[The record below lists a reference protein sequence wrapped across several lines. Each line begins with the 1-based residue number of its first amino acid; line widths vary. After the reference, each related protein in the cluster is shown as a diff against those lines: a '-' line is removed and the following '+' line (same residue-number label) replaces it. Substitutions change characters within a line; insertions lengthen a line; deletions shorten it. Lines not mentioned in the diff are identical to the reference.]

1 MTSGPMTTTPN
12 LAETI
17 DRTLAERERTHGTRT
32 ETVSLRGVDVH
43 LPVIYLPPTVLLLNP
58 RNHRLTAQL
67 EDHPRR
73 DTVRTAPDSADA
85 QQVVADMLRSTADY
99 GKLMADLR
107 AQGQVNPGIVT
118 RDGRL
123 LNGNTRCVALRDL
136 AEQGMMVAVLP
147 PDVLDDELATLELA
161 LQMRRLTHQEYTFTN
176 RLLLV
181 DEQVRVRGV
190 SPEELAR
197 HLNWTRKGRQKV
209 EQHLR
214 ILNMIRQLR
223 SEYELPWEFF
233 DDKQQSLEEL
243 DQQFTELR
251 DDPVAAQELRQ
262 ARLTGLLIGVNKLDL
277 REVDETYFPDL
288 ILPRLEPHLA
298 ERLRAEMRVDEPARV
313 DALEEMLGASTAA
326 FPLRVEPVR
335 RLVMGDPEEEL
346 FDGLVLRGELREQ
359 LSNAYQVASNQT
371 RTARQTR
378 DMLNEPV
385 LNLREVRL
393 QLEQLMDRYDEIHE
407 QPGFDHGKFE
417 YELRQAKTALE
428 RLLDANAQVARS
440 RETGDRPERVRKG
453 R

>member
-1 MTSGPMTTTPN
+1 VTNTTTPT

-17 DRTLAERERTHGTRT
+17 ERTLAERERTHGTRT
-32 ETVSLRGVDVH
+32 ETVSLRSIDVP
-43 LPVIYLPPTVLLLNP
+43 LPVIYLPPAVLLLNP

-67 EDHPRR
+67 EDHPRS
-73 DTVRTAPDSADA
+73 DVVRSQPDGAEG
-85 QQVVADMLRSTADY
+85 QQVVADMLRATGDY
-99 GKLMADLR
+99 DKLMTDLR

-136 AEQGMMVAVLP
+136 GEPGMMVAVLP
-147 PDVLDDELATLELA
+147 PDVLDDELATLELS

-190 SPEELAR
+190 APEELAR
-197 HLNWTRKGRQKV
+197 HLNWTRKGRQRV

-243 DQQFTELR
+243 DKAFTELR

-277 REVDETYFPDL
+277 REVDETYFTDL
-288 ILPRLEPHLA
+288 ILPRLDARLA
-298 ERLRAEMRVDEPARV
+298 ERLRTEMRANEPAQV
-313 DALEEMLGASTAA
+313 ADLEAMLGASTDAL
-326 FPLRVEPVR
+326 PLRVEPVR
-335 RLVMGDPEEEL
+335 QLLMGDPEAEL
-346 FDGLVLRGELREQ
+346 FDGLVCRGELQEQ
-359 LSNAYQVASNQT
+359 LTNAYQIASNQT
-371 RTARQTR
+371 RTQRQTQ

-385 LNLREVRL
+385 LKLREVRL
-393 QLEQLMDRYDEIHE
+393 QVEQLLDRYDEIHE
-407 QPGFDHGKFE
+407 QPGFEHGKFD
-417 YELRQAKTALE
+417 YELRQAKVALE
-428 RLLDANAQVARS
+428 KLLEANAEVTRAR
-440 RETGDRPERVRKG
+440 EAGDRPEPRRRG

>member
-1 MTSGPMTTTPN
+1 MTNTTTPT

-32 ETVSLRGVDVH
+32 ETVSLRGVDVP
-43 LPVIYLPPTVLLLNP
+43 LPVVYLPPMVLLLNP

-73 DTVRTAPDSADA
+73 DLVHAQPDGADA
-85 QQVVADMLRSTADY
+85 QQVIADMLRATSDY
-99 GKLMADLR
+99 GKLMTDLR
-107 AQGQVNPGIVT
+107 TQGQVNPGIVT

-136 AEQGMMVAVLP
+136 GEQGMMVAVLP
-147 PDVLDDELATLELA
+147 PDVLDDELATLELS

-190 SPEELAR
+190 APEELAR
-197 HLNWTRKGRQKV
+197 HLNWTRNGRQKV
-209 EQHLR
+209 EQHQR

-243 DQQFTELR
+243 DKAFTDLR

-288 ILPRLEPHLA
+288 ILPRMEPQLA
-298 ERLRAEMRVDEPARV
+298 ARLRDHMRVSEPTQV
-313 DALEEMLGASTAA
+313 DSLEAMLGASTDT

-335 RLVMGDPEEEL
+335 RLLMGDPEGEL
-346 FDGLVLRGELREQ
+346 FDGLVLRGELQEQ
-359 LSNAYQVASNQT
+359 LSNAYQIASNQT
-371 RTARQTR
+371 RTQRQTQ

-385 LNLREVRL
+385 LKLREVRL
-393 QLEQLMDRYDEIHE
+393 QVEQLLDRYDEIHE
-407 QPGFDHGKFE
+407 QPGFDHGKFD
-417 YELRQAKTALE
+417 YELRQAKVALE
-428 RLLDANAQVARS
+428 RLLEANADVART
-440 RETGDRPERVRKG
+440 REAGERPERRRRG